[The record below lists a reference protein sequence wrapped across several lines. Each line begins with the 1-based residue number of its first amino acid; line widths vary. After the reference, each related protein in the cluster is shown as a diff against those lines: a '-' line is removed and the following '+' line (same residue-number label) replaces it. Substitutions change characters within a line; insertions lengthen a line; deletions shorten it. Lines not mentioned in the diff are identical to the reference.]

1 LKETFKEEGEMPGA
15 PIRVLVKVDQLC
27 YFAYQECF
35 IGDHAKC
42 QCRPTKGDNNNPIRW
57 RTKVESKAAVCEH
70 HGKALSITGWEARY
84 KLEWPKKEK
93 DPAEE

>member
-1 LKETFKEEGEMPGA
+1 MPGA

-35 IGDHAKC
+35 VGDHAKC

-70 HGKALSITGWEARY
+70 RGKTLSITGWEARY
-84 KLEWPKKEK
+84 KLEWPKKERG
-93 DPAEE
+93 PVEE